1 MATLANSMNTVV
13 IGGIPQL
20 PVSRDPQPR
29 GGCRAVN
36 SEATARALSGKFC
49 SSSGAFSRPRGLSWV
64 SQTSPKPSVRC
75 AGVSD
80 GKSSDRLTFSSPA
93 PSVEGVSAG
102 QIQRSRSGLNA
113 FSDEVDA
120 VAQDIIQDISGL
132 AELEIPRPQ
141 QIVQGFAEKGFEG
154 SLAMV
159 DLNSHAPAAP
169 AGSEVFAA
177 SMTMYQP
184 KYVWFARTAEEENI
198 FIDRFINAT
207 IVGSAGLFA
216 LTKMFTIDRDYWHGW
231 TLLEIIRYAPVHNW
245 FAYEELLQTHPVLA
259 KMAISGTVYSLGD
272 WIAQCVEGKGP
283 LEFNRTRMLRSGLV
297 GFGLHGSLS
306 HFYYHFCE
314 WLFPFQGWWVVPLK
328 VAFDQTIWSGF
339 WNSIYFIMVGL
350 LRFESPRTILKELKE
365 TFFPLLTAGWKL
377 WPFAHIITYGFIP
390 LEQRLLWVDMVEIVW
405 VTILAMYSNQNS
417 EARIAE
423 GETKEVLKDAAVA
436 TVSIDEV
443 SSASVGQKGSES

>member
-1 MATLANSMNTVV
+1 MTTLANSMSTVV
-13 IGGIPQL
+13 VGGIPQL
-20 PVSRDPQPR
+20 PVSRDFQPR
-29 GGCRAVN
+29 GNSVAVYTEAATRAI
-36 SEATARALSGKFC
+36 SGKFC
-49 SSSGAFSRPRGLSWV
+49 SSSGAFARPRRLRCV
-64 SQTSPKPSVRC
+64 TKIAPKPVIRC
-75 AGVSD
+75 ASVSD
-80 GKSSDRLTFSSPA
+80 DKAPDRSTFTSTATPA
-93 PSVEGVSAG
+93 EGSAAG
-102 QIQRSRSGLNA
+102 QILQRSRSSLSA

-120 VAQDIIQDISGL
+120 VAQDIMDDISAL
-132 AELEIPRPQ
+132 AEMDMRPQ
-141 QIVQGFAEKGFEG
+141 QIVQGFAEKSFDGTL
-154 SLAMV
+154 SRV
-159 DLNSHAPAAP
+159 DLSGHSTAA
-169 AGSEVFAA
+169 AGPEVLAA
-177 SMTMYQP
+177 SMSMYQP

-207 IVGSAGLFA
+207 IVGSAGIFA
-216 LTKMFTIDRDYWHGW
+216 LTKMFTIDHEYWHGW
-231 TLLEIIRYAPVHNW
+231 TLLEIIRYAPIHNW

-272 WIAQCVEGKGP
+272 WIAQCCEGKGP

-350 LRFESPRTILKELKE
+350 LRFESPVSIFKELKE

-377 WPFAHIITYGFIP
+377 WPFAHIITYGFVP
-390 LEQRLLWVDMVEIVW
+390 VEQRLLWVDMVEILW
-405 VTILAMYSNQNS
+405 VTILAMYSNEKS
-417 EARIAE
+417 EARLAE
-423 GETKEVLKDAAVA
+423 GETKETLKDAIVA

-443 SSASVGQKGSES
+443 GSASAGHENRES